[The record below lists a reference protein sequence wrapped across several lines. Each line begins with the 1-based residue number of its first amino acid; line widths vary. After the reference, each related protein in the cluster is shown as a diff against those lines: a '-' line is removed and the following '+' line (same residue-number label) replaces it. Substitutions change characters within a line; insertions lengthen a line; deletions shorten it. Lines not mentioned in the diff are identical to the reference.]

1 MRTYLATACLLLAA
15 VGMTYAATGWTAELD
30 LVALPESP
38 NTIGILDGDE
48 TYLEIGFIGW
58 GPNWQYLGFNG
69 QVREQG
75 DGSRLTSSA
84 TVRPSG
90 AKIGLDVSVRQSG
103 PQQLQ
108 LAIDLAT
115 DKATDLT
122 SLIASLEI
130 PRQPFAGGSM
140 EITQADGQ
148 TRTLTLPLGRQNVG
162 QQVQRIRLLD
172 GAGRATAIAI
182 QPPCDLAADG
192 AARIV
197 LADRRLE
204 AGEPRR
210 GGEEMGLAPSRRGE
224 NPGKSAVAKVPVPIS
239 SQPRRVTLTVDLPAA
254 VTYYASADRVP
265 DEPGFD
271 RWYVFRPGRDFQTP
285 SEIGLENWLDTPAG
299 RHGRILRDG
308 DALVYDDR
316 PIKLWGL
323 NVCYSSCAPERELAE
338 QRARFYARYG
348 INSVRLH
355 KYADGTGW
363 AGIQSP
369 DSFVEFDAAALDRMD
384 YFVAEL
390 KKRGIYVLLSPTFG
404 VKLGPKDRQ
413 YVPYMD
419 EFGSDK
425 TRVSTGHG
433 SIFLSRELQDLQI
446 RQLVRLL
453 EHRNPYTGLTYAQD
467 PAVAVVE
474 LFNEDSSLFFGTL
487 SQLQKVPTL
496 RRRAGEQFT
505 DWLKMRYGSQAALVE
520 AWGERALEFLRQRGP
535 DRRILGRPLDP
546 AGRQPL
552 VLRSRPIGRLAAGQ
566 TRAAVG
572 YHAVPVRNPERLLRS
587 LRRRDPADG
596 LRRRDSGLELASGP
610 RAQPLLQS
618 AFRHLG
624 RSGRPPQLLRRRQR
638 RQDRQRQH
646 VARAGFGTVEFRDA
660 AGGRPAVHAVRV
672 DSRLPERMG
681 RRGTGDP
688 GRVRDGPAGLGRL
701 VHVPEP
707 RSGRNAG
714 AIGTRPLG
722 GDRAAGAGH
731 LSRRVAASA
740 ARRRSPIRGAGHALR
755 PRSLAAPGTLG
766 FEDRV
771 TQQYDVKTF
780 DSDKVPAQALAVARC
795 VVEFTDEPQETP
807 VFDLDPHR
815 ENGAYLSTTGQLRW
829 QSGQSKLDG
838 YFTIDS
844 PATKAVVGFAEGQ
857 SCQLGEIGIQPSSHF
872 AAVYVT
878 AQQPD
883 ATIADA
889 RHLLVVAIARARN
902 SGTRILRGTRLLER
916 GGPPILMEPVAAR
929 ISLQR
934 PGQPKVHV
942 LDHAGRR
949 TGKTLPV
956 ENSVFD
962 IDGARDQ
969 TCYYLIEY

>member
-69 QVREQG
+69 QVREQE

-148 TRTLTLPLGRQNVG
+148 RRTLTLPLGRQNVG

-271 RWYVFRPGRDFQTP
+271 RWYVFRPGRDFRTP
-285 SEIGLENWLDTPAG
+285 SEIGLEDWLDTPAG

-505 DWLKMRYGSQAALVE
+505 DWLQMRYGSQAALVE
-520 AWGERALEFLRQRGP
+520 AWGERALNSFGNEGLTGESWEDRSILPAGNPWFFDPDQLAGSQQVKRVRLLDTMRFLYEIQNDFYGRFVDAIRQTGYEGE
-535 DRRILGRPLDP
+535 ILGSNWQ
-546 AGRQPL
+546 AGRALSHYYNLHSDTLVGLVDRHNYFGGGSGGKIDNASMLPVPGSGLLSSGMQQVADRPFML
-552 VLRSRPIGRLAAGQ
+552 SEWIHVYPNEWGVEGPAILGAYGMGLQGWDASYIFQNRDPGGMLEQLGRDRWEVTAPQVLGIFPAVSRQVLRGDVRQSEVRA
-566 TRAAVG
+566 TR
-572 YHAVPVRNPERLLRS
+572 
-587 LRRRDPADG
+587 
-596 LRRRDSGLELASGP
+596 
-610 RAQPLLQS
+610 
-618 AFRHLG
+618 F
-624 RSGRPPQLLRRRQR
+624 
-638 RQDRQRQH
+638 
-646 VARAGFGTVEFRDA
+646 
-660 AGGRPAVHAVRV
+660 
-672 DSRLPERMG
+672 
-681 RRGTGDP
+681 
-688 GRVRDGPAGLGRL
+688 
-701 VHVPEP
+701 VHVP
-707 RSGRNAG
+707 SLHQGR
-714 AIGTRPLG
+714 
-722 GDRAAGAGH
+722 
-731 LSRRVAASA
+731 
-740 ARRRSPIRGAGHALR
+740 
-755 PRSLAAPGTLG
+755 LG

-815 ENGAYLSTTGQLRW
+815 ENGVYRSTTGQLRW

-838 YFTIDS
+838 YFSIDS